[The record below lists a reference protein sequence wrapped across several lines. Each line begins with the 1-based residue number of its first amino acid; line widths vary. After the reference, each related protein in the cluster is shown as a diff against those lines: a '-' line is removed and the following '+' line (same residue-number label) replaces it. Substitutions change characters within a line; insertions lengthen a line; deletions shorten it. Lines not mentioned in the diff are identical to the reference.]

1 MSQRIVI
8 SLDAMGG
15 ANAPRAV
22 IEGASIALSKN
33 PNLYFKIFGNQQLI
47 GNLFEQFPILKENYE
62 FIETGT
68 YISDDEQPIK
78 ALKNGVNSSMR
89 KAIDAVKENAAVA
102 CVSSGNTGALMVMA
116 KMVLGELPGIK
127 RPAIVGV
134 VPNLNGGTVMLDLGA
149 NAECDETNLFQ
160 FALMGD
166 CFAKIILNKKT
177 PSIGLL
183 NVGVEQ
189 IKGREIEKKTYNLLK
204 KSGLNFIGYVEGHD
218 LTKGVVDVVVTD
230 GFSGNIVLKTAE
242 GTARLLMQIMK
253 QGFQNNLS
261 SKIGGLLA
269 KKSLKESFKS
279 VDPNVNNG
287 AMFIGVN
294 GIVVKSH
301 GGAEAIGFANA
312 INVAYDLAQ
321 RNINQEIIKELD
333 ILQGE
338 MSLGQNIVE
347 KIKKTSAR
355 ILGIGS

>member
-1 MSQRIVI
+1 MSQKIVL

-22 IEGASIALSKN
+22 IEGASIALQKN
-33 PNLYFKIFGNQQLI
+33 PNLFFKIFGNRQLI
-47 GNLFEQFPILKENYE
+47 GDLFEQFPVLSGNYE
-62 FIETGT
+62 FIETVT
-68 YISDDEQPIK
+68 YISDEEQPIK
-78 ALKNGVNSSMR
+78 ALKNGTESSMR
-89 KAIDAVKENAAVA
+89 KAIDAVKNNTAVA
-102 CVSSGNTGALMVMA
+102 CVSSGNTGALMVMS
-116 KMVLGELPGIK
+116 KLVLGELPGIK

-149 NAECDETNLFQ
+149 NAECDEHNLFQ

-166 CFAKIILNKKT
+166 CFAKIVLDKKS

-189 IKGREIEKKTYNLLK
+189 IKGRDLEKKTYNLLK
-204 KSGLNFIGYVEGHD
+204 KSGLNFVGYVEGHD
-218 LTKGVVDVVVTD
+218 LTKGIVDVIVTD

-242 GTARLLMQIMK
+242 GTARLLLQIMK
-253 QGFQNNLS
+253 QGFGKSLA

-269 KKSLKESFKS
+269 KRALKESFS
-279 VDPNVNNG
+279 RVDPNVNNG
-287 AMFIGVN
+287 AMFIGIN

-333 ILQGE
+333 VLQGE
-338 MSLGQNIVE
+338 VSLGQNIVE
-347 KIKKTSAR
+347 KIKKT
-355 ILGIGS
+355 LGIGP